1 MDRCPQDKPWQ
12 GTEDP
17 PGQTRETGRAD
28 GTGRI
33 AAMEPI
39 SDARLAY
46 ALSPEG
52 LREAAGK
59 CARGKMW
66 KPSVTSWALNR
77 QKRCSDLSMRLLSGE
92 YGFPEPHH
100 FELSRPKRR
109 DCSAP
114 TFEDR
119 VFQRSLID
127 NVVYEDMTRSLIPSN
142 CACRRGMGTDR
153 SRDLLVRDL
162 RRHWHRYG
170 TDGGVMLLDVAGYYP
185 NKPHALAKEVFR
197 SRLPPDVYAYVE
209 ASLDAQRARAAHND
223 GDGFGP
229 RGYEAG
235 SELMQ
240 VAGICDLDGMDHYIK
255 QDLRAV
261 AYGRYMDD
269 FYVVD
274 SDLEYLRC
282 AMESI
287 ADYLGSLGY
296 ALNVKKSRIQPL
308 TEPIPWLGYTYRLT
322 ESGKVVVRLKSE
334 KWREHTRRLR
344 RMRRAFDEGRMSR
357 EDVDEVYESYL
368 KELTGRHVTRKQI
381 VKFEKFYKELWRA

>member
-1 MDRCPQDKPWQ
+1 MGRSPQEKPWQ

-17 PGQTRETGRAD
+17 PGGSRETGRAD

-52 LREAAGK
+52 LREAAGR
-59 CARGKMW
+59 CMRGKMW

-77 QKRCSDLSMRLLSGE
+77 QERCSDLSKRLLSGE

-127 NVVYEDMTRSLIPSN
+127 NVVYDDMTRSLIASN
-142 CACRRGMGTDR
+142 TACRKDMGTDR
-153 SRDLLVRDL
+153 ARDLLVRDL
-162 RRHWHRYG
+162 RRHWHHHG
-170 TDGGVMLLDVAGYYP
+170 TDGGALLLDVAGYYP
-185 NKPHALAKEVFR
+185 NKPHALAKETFR
-197 SRLPPDVYAYVE
+197 AHLQPDAYAYVE
-209 ASLDAQRARAAHND
+209 ASLDAQRARAAHDD

-255 QDLRAV
+255 QELRAV
-261 AYGRYMDD
+261 SYARYMDD
-269 FYVVD
+269 FYVLD
-274 SDLEYLRC
+274 YDLEYLRC
-282 AMESI
+282 SMEAI
-287 ADYLGSLGY
+287 EDYLAGIGY
-296 ALNVKKSRIQPL
+296 ELNRKKSRIQPL
-308 TEPIPWLGYTYRLT
+308 SEPIPWLGYTYRLT
-322 ESGKVVVRLKSE
+322 DSGKVVVRLKSE
-334 KWREHTRRLR
+334 KWREHARRLR
-344 RMRRAFDEGRMSR
+344 RMRRACTEGRMDR
-357 EDVDEVYESYL
+357 AAVDEVYESYL
-368 KELTGRHVTRKQI
+368 EELKKHQVVRKQI
-381 VKFEKFYKELWRA
+381 VKFEKFYRDLWRT